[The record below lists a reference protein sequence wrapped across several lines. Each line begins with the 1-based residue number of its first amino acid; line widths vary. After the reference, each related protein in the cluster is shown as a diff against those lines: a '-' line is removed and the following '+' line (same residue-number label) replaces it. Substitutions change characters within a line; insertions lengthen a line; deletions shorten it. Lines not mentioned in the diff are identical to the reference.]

1 MNKIIVQKYGGSSV
15 ASIERVKRIAEKI
28 VETAKDG
35 DRVVVVVSAMGKTTD
50 DLIKMAGQITSSP
63 DERELDMLISTG
75 EQVSIAL
82 LTMAIHALGWDAISF
97 TGMQAGII
105 TNAVHTKAKVTAVN
119 HKKLKSALEK
129 GKIVIVAGFQGIDAN
144 GDITTLGRGGSD
156 TTAIALAAQLEAD
169 KCEIYTDV
177 EGVYTAD
184 PRIVRTARRIPVI
197 SYDEMAEMASLGAKV
212 MHYRA
217 IDLARNYKVKILVKS
232 SFVEG
237 EGTLIK
243 EVDSMLEKV
252 IVRGVT
258 QETNVGKIVVQGV
271 PDVPGVAYKLFKAL
285 AEEEIIV
292 DMIIQSAHHN
302 QVNDIAFTVA
312 LNDFN
317 KAIQITK
324 HIAEEI
330 GAKEVI
336 SESEV
341 AKVSIVGA
349 GITSDPAIAARMFG
363 ALAKEGVNID
373 MISTS
378 GIKISR
384 LIGSS
389 RIKDAVKAIHE
400 EFGLDKTN
408 KVGVEK
414 LSLFASIRAAG
425 KEYEF
430 KGKKVVVQELK
441 DNSFDGIDIALF
453 SGGDEVS
460 KHFAP
465 LAVQQGTIV
474 VDNGKYFRMDPN
486 VPLIVPEV
494 NPDDLKWHKG
504 LIANPNCSTIQMVM
518 ALKPIY
524 DEVGIERVIVATY
537 QSVSGTGKEA
547 IEELK
552 NQAASIA
559 KGEEFEIKAY
569 PYQIAYNTLPHI
581 GDFQE
586 NGYTSEEIK
595 MLDETRKIL
604 GDDNIR
610 VVATTARVPVYRA
623 HSEVVHVETKKKI
636 SVQRTREILS
646 SFPGIKVIDN
656 PDKLE
661 YPLALFA
668 EGKDEVFV
676 GRIREDISTENGL
689 VMWIVSD
696 NLRKGAALNAVQIA
710 EKIIEKKLFLK

>member
-15 ASIERVKRIAEKI
+15 ASIERVKRIAEKT

-63 DERELDMLISTG
+63 NERELDMLISTG

-97 TGMQAGII
+97 TGMQAGIV

-129 GKIVIVAGFQGIDAN
+129 GKIVIVAGFQGTDAN

-177 EGVYTAD
+177 EGVFTAD

-197 SYDEMAEMASLGAKV
+197 SYDEMAEMASLGARV

-232 SFVEG
+232 SFIPG

-243 EVDSMLEKV
+243 EADTMLEKV

-258 QETNVGKIVVQGV
+258 QEINVGKIVVQGV
-271 PDVPGVAYKLFKAL
+271 PDIPGVAYKLFKAL

-317 KAIQITK
+317 KAIRITK

-330 GAKEVI
+330 RAKGVI
-336 SESEV
+336 HESEV

-349 GITSDPAIAARMFG
+349 GITSDPSIAAGMFG
-363 ALAKEGVNID
+363 ALAKQGINID

-378 GIKISR
+378 GIRISC
-384 LIGSS
+384 LISAS
-389 RIKDAVKAIHE
+389 RIEDAVRAIHR
-400 EFGLDKTN
+400 EFNLDK
-408 KVGVEK
+408 
-414 LSLFASIRAAG
+414 AG
-425 KEYEF
+425 E
-430 KGKKVVVQELK
+430 
-441 DNSFDGIDIALF
+441 
-453 SGGDEVS
+453 
-460 KHFAP
+460 
-465 LAVQQGTIV
+465 
-474 VDNGKYFRMDPN
+474 
-486 VPLIVPEV
+486 
-494 NPDDLKWHKG
+494 
-504 LIANPNCSTIQMVM
+504 
-518 ALKPIY
+518 
-524 DEVGIERVIVATY
+524 
-537 QSVSGTGKEA
+537 
-547 IEELK
+547 
-552 NQAASIA
+552 
-559 KGEEFEIKAY
+559 
-569 PYQIAYNTLPHI
+569 
-581 GDFQE
+581 
-586 NGYTSEEIK
+586 
-595 MLDETRKIL
+595 
-604 GDDNIR
+604 
-610 VVATTARVPVYRA
+610 
-623 HSEVVHVETKKKI
+623 
-636 SVQRTREILS
+636 
-646 SFPGIKVIDN
+646 
-656 PDKLE
+656 
-661 YPLALFA
+661 
-668 EGKDEVFV
+668 
-676 GRIREDISTENGL
+676 
-689 VMWIVSD
+689 
-696 NLRKGAALNAVQIA
+696 
-710 EKIIEKKLFLK
+710 